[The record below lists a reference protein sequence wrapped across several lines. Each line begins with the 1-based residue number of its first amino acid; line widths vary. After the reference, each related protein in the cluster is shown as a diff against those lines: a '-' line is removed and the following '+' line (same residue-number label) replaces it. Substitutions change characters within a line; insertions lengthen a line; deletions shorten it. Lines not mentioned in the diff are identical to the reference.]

1 MSSGGRTVA
10 TVLFLTGLI
19 TCCVAPMCFSCTQK
33 DFGCNDPFT
42 LPNTE
47 AITCDE
53 TCVKMR
59 GDRYSDS
66 VPIVEV
72 TRACI
77 GQRDDGCYNTTY
89 NSIFVEACACNTDYC
104 NASPPASSAAKGA
117 LLHELHLVV
126 SAAVCL
132 IHNAVGR

>member
-1 MSSGGRTVA
+1 MSSGGRIVA

-33 DFGCNDPFT
+33 DFGCNDHFT

-47 AITCDE
+47 AIPCDE

-59 GDRYSDS
+59 GERYSDS
-66 VPIVEV
+66 VRIVEV
-72 TRACI
+72 TRTCFE
-77 GQRDDGCYNTTY
+77 QRDDGCYDTTY
-89 NSIFVEACACNTDYC
+89 NSISVEACACNTDYC

-117 LLHELHLVV
+117 LLRLVV

-132 IHNAVGR
+132 IHNAVER